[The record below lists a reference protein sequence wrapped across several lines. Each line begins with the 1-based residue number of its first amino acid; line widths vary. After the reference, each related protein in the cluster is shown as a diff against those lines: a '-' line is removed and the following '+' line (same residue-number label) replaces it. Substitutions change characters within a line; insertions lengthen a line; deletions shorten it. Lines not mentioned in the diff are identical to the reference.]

1 MKDPITLYTVTRCM
15 KHNDIQ
21 NLLEYDLDNWM
32 LSLLLADIEARRH
45 LEMGHICLCNGLR
58 PSYRSSEQFGA
69 IRSEINKKLNN

>member
-21 NLLEYDLDNWM
+21 NLLEYDLDNWV
-32 LSLLLADIEARRH
+32 LSLLLADIEAQCH

-58 PSYRSSEQFGA
+58 PSYWSFEQFGG
-69 IRSEINKKLNN
+69 IRSEIGQKLNN